1 MHPVGSAVQQVR
13 ATAFRTCLIIVC
25 VCAIILPRV
34 SADPAACSSEAS
46 GNEDSFSRPF
56 VTLSDDAIETFIS
69 SNNLSASISDLRY
82 VRFIHEHE
90 RFLRGLVV
98 PLLLDER
105 ATLMFFR
112 YHAWTSIEI
121 NGFIDDFVDPI
132 DQAPWTSFLFYFC
145 VCPSWPMY
153 KARNPHLARQTSPIL
168 GSHSRLAIPL
178 HLLTSSPPHLL
189 TPSPPYS
196 QAFLSVRI
204 GSTVDEYIQY
214 LFMLLSVSEF
224 IG

>member
-1 MHPVGSAVQQVR
+1 MHSAGSAVQQVR
-13 ATAFRTCLIIVC
+13 ASAFCTCVIIVC

-34 SADPAACSSEAS
+34 SADPTACSSEVN

-56 VTLSDDAIETFIS
+56 VTLSDDTIETFIS

-98 PLLLDER
+98 PLLLDQR

-112 YHAWTSIEI
+112 YHALTSIEI

-132 DQAPWTSFLFYFC
+132 DQAPLTSFLFYFC
-145 VCPSWPMY
+145 VSPSWPMY
-153 KARNPHLARQTSPIL
+153 KARN
-168 GSHSRLAIPL
+168 
-178 HLLTSSPPHLL
+178 SPPHPPNVINPQLTF
-189 TPSPPYS
+189 TPSRFPPS
-196 QAFLSVRI
+196 P
-204 GSTVDEYIQY
+204 
-214 LFMLLSVSEF
+214 
-224 IG
+224 

>member
-1 MHPVGSAVQQVR
+1 
-13 ATAFRTCLIIVC
+13 
-25 VCAIILPRV
+25 
-34 SADPAACSSEAS
+34 
-46 GNEDSFSRPF
+46 
-56 VTLSDDAIETFIS
+56 
-69 SNNLSASISDLRY
+69 
-82 VRFIHEHE
+82 
-90 RFLRGLVV
+90 
-98 PLLLDER
+98 LLLDQR
-105 ATLMFFR
+105 ATLIFFR